1 MVDFAQKNRD
11 GGLDDVL
18 VEIPPGRYLMAEKTA
33 YVKIE
38 KGQSVIVGGSD
49 EGPEVEANTNAA
61 AWSAW
66 ANVDT
71 LTLQANT
78 ASVDVELFVAL
89 T

>member
-1 MVDFAQKNRD
+1 MRITN
-11 GGLDDVL
+11 LDDTNYVIL
-18 VEIPPGRYLMAEKTA
+18 GLSDDSADTA

-38 KGQSVIVGGSD
+38 KGQSVIIGGSD

>member
-38 KGQSVIVGGSD
+38 EKQTGLLVHHIGDSYKVV
-49 EGPEVEANTNAA
+49 
-61 AWSAW
+61 
-66 ANVDT
+66 
-71 LTLQANT
+71 
-78 ASVDVELFVAL
+78 
-89 T
+89 